1 MELFVS
7 DRVEN
12 IVGQGENAGF
22 PAFSAFLTVFQRFLY
37 QGRKNLE
44 MSWKGKS
51 KVSVCKVNN
60 IHDLAFY

>member
-22 PAFSAFLTVFQRFLY
+22 PAFSAFLTMFSKGFFIRVVKIWKCL
-37 QGRKNLE
+37 G
-44 MSWKGKS
+44 KGKAKS
-51 KVSVCKVNN
+51 QYVK
-60 IHDLAFY
+60 